1 MKKKIILKE
10 ADLRNLVKQTIL
22 EWGNSFDDD
31 PRFRYSN
38 IDNKEYDEETGE
50 EGYPAIFGDKEG
62 YLHMNKWGDTN
73 TQMFDDKS
81 EDNEESWDELE
92 FDTDDNLEKRNKRLG
107 SNAQDIFDGNYDVDP
122 DIDYFEDS
130 DYRYTNNYWDDKDLT
145 DIQKDRIADDWKEK
159 DRQHEAVIHKIT
171 ESVMKQ
177 IKKMKD

>member
-22 EWGNSFDDD
+22 EWGNGS
-31 PRFRYSN
+31 
-38 IDNKEYDEETGE
+38 DEEFDLRFNYDGE
-50 EGYPAIFGDKEG
+50 DE
-62 YLHMNKWGDTN
+62 WGDEES
-73 TQMFDDKS
+73 DKYY
-81 EDNEESWDELE
+81 DNEFSWDELE
-92 FDTDDNLEKRNKRLG
+92 KDTDERNNRLG
-107 SNAQDIFDGNYDVDP
+107 SNAQDIFDGNYDDDP
-122 DIDYFEDS
+122 DIDYFKDS

-145 DIQKDRIADDWKEK
+145 DIQKDRIAHDWKEK

>member
-50 EGYPAIFGDKEG
+50 EGDPAIFGDKKG

-92 FDTDDNLEKRNKRLG
+92 FDTNDELEKRNKRLG

-145 DIQKDRIADDWKEK
+145 DIQKDRIAHDWKEK

>member
-1 MKKKIILKE
+1 MKKKITLKE
-10 ADLRNLVKQTIL
+10 ADFRNLVRQTIL
-22 EWGNSFDDD
+22 EWENEFDDD
-31 PRFRYSN
+31 YDARFNYN
-38 IDNKEYDEETGE
+38 GEDEWGDEES
-50 EGYPAIFGDKEG
+50 DK
-62 YLHMNKWGDTN
+62 YY
-73 TQMFDDKS
+73 
-81 EDNEESWDELE
+81 DNEASWDELE
-92 FDTDDNLEKRNKRLG
+92 HDTDERNKRLG

-145 DIQKDRIADDWKEK
+145 DIQKDRIANDWKEK

>member
-10 ADLRNLVKQTIL
+10 ADFKNLVKQTIL

-50 EGYPAIFGDKEG
+50 KGYPAIFGDKEG

-92 FDTDDNLEKRNKRLG
+92 FDTNDELEKRNKRLG

-122 DIDYFEDS
+122 DIDYFKDS
-130 DYRYTNNYWDDKDLT
+130 DYRYTNNYWDNKDLT

-159 DRQHEAVIHKIT
+159 DRQREAVIHKIT

>member
-10 ADLRNLVKQTIL
+10 ADFKNLVRQTIL
-22 EWGNSFDDD
+22 EWGDSLDDD

-50 EGYPAIFGDKEG
+50 EGDPAIFGDKEG

-92 FDTDDNLEKRNKRLG
+92 FDTNDELEKRNKRLG
-107 SNAQDIFDGNYDVDP
+107 SNAQDIFDGNYDADL
-122 DIDYFEDS
+122 DYFEDS
-130 DYRYTNNYWDDKDLT
+130 DYRFTNNYWDDEDLT

-159 DRQHEAVIHKIT
+159 DSQREAVIHKIT

-177 IKKMKD
+177 IKKIQD

>member
-10 ADLRNLVKQTIL
+10 ADFKNLVKQTIL

-50 EGYPAIFGDKEG
+50 KGYPAIFGDKEG

-92 FDTDDNLEKRNKRLG
+92 FDTNDELEKRNKRLG

-122 DIDYFEDS
+122 DIDYFKDS
-130 DYRYTNNYWDDKDLT
+130 DYRYTNNYWDDEDLT

-159 DRQHEAVIHKIT
+159 DRQREAVIHKIT

>member
-10 ADLRNLVKQTIL
+10 ADFKNLVRQTIL

-38 IDNKEYDEETGE
+38 IDDKEYDEETGE
-50 EGYPAIFGDKEG
+50 KGYPVIFGDKKG

-81 EDNEESWDELE
+81 EDNEESWDEL
-92 FDTDDNLEKRNKRLG
+92 DDELEKRNERLG

-130 DYRYTNNYWDDKDLT
+130 DYRFTNNYWDDEELA
-145 DIQKDRIADDWKEK
+145 DIQRDRIADDWKEK

>member
-1 MKKKIILKE
+1 MKKKIIIKE
-10 ADLRNLVKQTIL
+10 ADFKNLVKQTIL

-50 EGYPAIFGDKEG
+50 KGYPAIFGDKEG

-92 FDTDDNLEKRNKRLG
+92 FDTNDELEKRNNRLG
-107 SNAQDIFDGNYDVDP
+107 SNAQDIFDGNYDDDP
-122 DIDYFEDS
+122 DIDYFKDS

-145 DIQKDRIADDWKEK
+145 DIQKDRIAHDWKEK

>member
-22 EWGNSFDDD
+22 EWKNEFDEDYD
-31 PRFRYSN
+31 PRFNHYGE
-38 IDNKEYDEETGE
+38 DEWGDEES
-50 EGYPAIFGDKEG
+50 DK
-62 YLHMNKWGDTN
+62 YY
-73 TQMFDDKS
+73 
-81 EDNEESWDELE
+81 DNEFSWDELE
-92 FDTDDNLEKRNKRLG
+92 KDTDERNNRLG
-107 SNAQDIFDGNYDVDP
+107 SNAQDIFDGNYDDDP
-122 DIDYFEDS
+122 DIDYFKDS

-145 DIQKDRIADDWKEK
+145 DIQKDRIAHDWKEK

>member
-50 EGYPAIFGDKEG
+50 EGDPAIFGDKEG

-92 FDTDDNLEKRNKRLG
+92 FDTNDELEKRNKRLG

-145 DIQKDRIADDWKEK
+145 DIQKDRIAHDWKEK

>member
-22 EWGNSFDDD
+22 EWGNGSDEDYD
-31 PRFRYSN
+31 PRFNHYGE
-38 IDNKEYDEETGE
+38 DEWGDEES
-50 EGYPAIFGDKEG
+50 DK
-62 YLHMNKWGDTN
+62 YY
-73 TQMFDDKS
+73 
-81 EDNEESWDELE
+81 DNEASWDELE
-92 FDTDDNLEKRNKRLG
+92 DDTDKRNKRLG

-145 DIQKDRIADDWKEK
+145 DIQKDRIAHDWKEK

>member
-10 ADLRNLVKQTIL
+10 ADFKNLVRQTIL

-38 IDNKEYDEETGE
+38 IDDKEYDEETGE
-50 EGYPAIFGDKEG
+50 KGYPVIFGDKKG

-81 EDNEESWDELE
+81 EDNEESWDEL
-92 FDTDDNLEKRNKRLG
+92 DDELEKRNERLG

-130 DYRYTNNYWDDKDLT
+130 DYRFTNNYWDDEELA
-145 DIQKDRIADDWKEK
+145 DIQRDKMADDWNEK
-159 DRQHEAVIHKIT
+159 DSQHEAVIHKIT

-177 IKKMKD
+177 IKKIKD

>member
-10 ADLRNLVKQTIL
+10 ADFKNLVRQTIL

-38 IDNKEYDEETGE
+38 IDDNEYDEETGE
-50 EGYPAIFGDKEG
+50 KGYPVIFGDKKG

-81 EDNEESWDELE
+81 EDNEESWDEL
-92 FDTDDNLEKRNKRLG
+92 DDELEKRNERLG

-130 DYRYTNNYWDDKDLT
+130 DYRFTNNYWDDEELA
-145 DIQKDRIADDWKEK
+145 DIQRDRIADDWKEK

>member
-22 EWGNSFDDD
+22 EWGNGSDEDYD
-31 PRFRYSN
+31 PRFNHYGE
-38 IDNKEYDEETGE
+38 DEWGDEES
-50 EGYPAIFGDKEG
+50 DK
-62 YLHMNKWGDTN
+62 YY
-73 TQMFDDKS
+73 
-81 EDNEESWDELE
+81 DNEASWDELE
-92 FDTDDNLEKRNKRLG
+92 DDTDERNNRLG
-107 SNAQDIFDGNYDVDP
+107 SNAQDIFDGNYDDDP
-122 DIDYFEDS
+122 DIDYFKDS

-145 DIQKDRIADDWKEK
+145 DIQKDRIAHDWKEK

>member
-10 ADLRNLVKQTIL
+10 ADFKNLVRQTIL

-38 IDNKEYDEETGE
+38 MDDKEYDEETGE
-50 EGYPAIFGDKEG
+50 KGYPAIFGDKEG

-92 FDTDDNLEKRNKRLG
+92 FDTNDELEKRNERLG
-107 SNAQDIFDGNYDVDP
+107 SNAQDIFDGNYDDDP

-145 DIQKDRIADDWKEK
+145 DIQKDRIAHDWKEK

>member
-10 ADLRNLVKQTIL
+10 ADFKNLVKQTIL

-81 EDNEESWDELE
+81 EDNEEYWDELE
-92 FDTDDNLEKRNKRLG
+92 DDTDKRNKRLG
-107 SNAQDIFDGNYDVDP
+107 SNAQDIFDGNYDDDP

-145 DIQKDRIADDWKEK
+145 DIQKDRMADAWNEK
-159 DRQHEAVIHKIT
+159 DSQREAVIHKIT

>member
-10 ADLRNLVKQTIL
+10 ADFKNLVRQTIL
-22 EWGNSFDDD
+22 EWENEFDDNYD
-31 PRFRYSN
+31 ARFNYN
-38 IDNKEYDEETGE
+38 GEDEWGDEEN
-50 EGYPAIFGDKEG
+50 DK
-62 YLHMNKWGDTN
+62 D
-73 TQMFDDKS
+73 FDD
-81 EDNEESWDELE
+81 EVSWDELE
-92 FDTDDNLEKRNKRLG
+92 FDTNKRNKRLG

-159 DRQHEAVIHKIT
+159 DRQREAVIHKIT

-177 IKKMKD
+177 IKKMKN

>member
-22 EWGNSFDDD
+22 EWGKGSDEDYD
-31 PRFRYSN
+31 PRFNHYGE
-38 IDNKEYDEETGE
+38 DEWGDEES
-50 EGYPAIFGDKEG
+50 DK
-62 YLHMNKWGDTN
+62 YY
-73 TQMFDDKS
+73 
-81 EDNEESWDELE
+81 DNEASWDELE
-92 FDTDDNLEKRNKRLG
+92 DDTDKRNKRLG

-145 DIQKDRIADDWKEK
+145 DIQKDRIAHDWKEK

>member
-10 ADLRNLVKQTIL
+10 ADFKNLVKQTIL
-22 EWGNSFDDD
+22 EWENGFDDD
-31 PRFRYSN
+31 YDARFNYN
-38 IDNKEYDEETGE
+38 GEDEWGDEEN
-50 EGYPAIFGDKEG
+50 DK
-62 YLHMNKWGDTN
+62 N
-73 TQMFDDKS
+73 F
-81 EDNEESWDELE
+81 DNEVSWDELE
-92 FDTDDNLEKRNKRLG
+92 FDTNKRNKRLG

-145 DIQKDRIADDWKEK
+145 DIQKDRIAHDWKEK